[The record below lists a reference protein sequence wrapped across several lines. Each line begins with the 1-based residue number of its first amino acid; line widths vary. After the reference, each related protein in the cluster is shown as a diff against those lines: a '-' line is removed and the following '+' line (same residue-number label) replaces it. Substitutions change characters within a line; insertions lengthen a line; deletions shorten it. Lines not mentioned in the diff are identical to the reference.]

1 MARLRRW
8 QIGEFRL
15 RAARLNGQPPCQ
27 EIGLDEA
34 VRAVK
39 EPGPPVWV
47 DIVTEDTPETRTL
60 LTERMGLDE
69 LAVEDALSD
78 RERPTL
84 QEFDGMAFLVV
95 PAAVGNGG
103 TERFV
108 EVGFF
113 LNDHAM
119 VTVSREDVPVLDGWF
134 ERWVAR
140 PGSLAKSP
148 SYILHA
154 VVDAIVDDYFVVIDD
169 IEDQVEDLGDTLFA
183 GREGRLP
190 EIVRLKRRLMKMRR
204 AIAPVRD
211 VLNALLRRDLDIIPD
226 ESRRHFQD
234 VLDHALRIGEMVD
247 ALRDSLTSMV
257 DIHLSNVSNNLNVVL
272 KKMTVLSTVLM
283 TMALVSGIYGMNFAH
298 MPELHWR
305 YGYPFA
311 LGLMFLLGGLVLVVF
326 KRIRWI

>member
-1 MARLRRW
+1 MASRRRW
-8 QIGEFRL
+8 QVSDFRL
-15 RAARLNGQPPCQ
+15 RAARLNGTGCS
-27 EIGLDEA
+27 EVSLEEA
-34 VRAVK
+34 VKAVR
-39 EPGPPVWV
+39 EPGLPVWV

-60 LTERMGLDE
+60 LNERMGLDE

-78 RERPTL
+78 KERPAL

-95 PAAVGNGG
+95 PAAVRVGDG
-103 TERFV
+103 ERYV

-119 VTVSREDVPVLDGWF
+119 VTVSREAVPVLDHWF
-134 ERWVAR
+134 ERWIQR
-140 PGSLAKSP
+140 PGSLGKSP
-148 SYILHA
+148 SFILHA
-154 VVDAIVDDYFVVIDD
+154 VVDGIVDDYFVVIDD
-169 IEDQVEDLGDTLFA
+169 VEDRVEDLGDTLFT

-190 EIVRLKRRLMKMRR
+190 EIVRLKRRLMKLRR

-211 VLNALLRRDLDIIPD
+211 VLNALLRRDLEVIPE

-234 VLDHALRIGEMVD
+234 VLDHALRIGETVD

-257 DIHLSNVSNNLNVVL
+257 DIHLSNVSNNLNEVV

-283 TMALVSGIYGMNFAH
+283 TMALVSGVYGMNFEH

-305 YGYPFA
+305 YGYEYA
-311 LGLMFLLGGLVLVVF
+311 LGLMVVLGALVLVIF
-326 KRIRWI
+326 KKIRWI